1 MSDNKYEKTDQ
12 DPGET
17 HQQQTTA
24 ASSKPTIADA
34 RGLTYWQNTGLT
46 ANLHWRRK
54 SQALQIKTLKKQ
66 GSNYQEKLS
75 ITVLIVDA
83 RMKKVLIAINTPI
96 MTVGFT
102 SLTSSF
108 SNA

>member
-1 MSDNKYEKTDQ
+1 LQSFTTGFGNIRQQGKETDQ
-12 DPGET
+12 DRGEARR
-17 HQQQTTA
+17 QQTTA
-24 ASSKPTIADA
+24 GASKPTITDA

-46 ANLHWRRK
+46 ANLHLRRE
-54 SQALQIKTLKKQ
+54 SQPLHIKTLKTQ

-96 MTVGFT
+96 MTVG
-102 SLTSSF
+102 
-108 SNA
+108 